1 MTLCGWVSR
10 TGFAGTPVRLAAY
23 DNPSQMISASGSR
36 WWIRLPICWYIN
48 RKSVPVLPSPHVGV
62 RTVPPI
68 VAFLGS
74 FLTSYAATSGL
85 CANAVAMVCHA
96 AWKRLA
102 GQLSLY
108 HRPLLSAVEQHQPP
122 NSM

>member
-1 MTLCGWVSR
+1 MTLCGCVSR

-36 WWIRLPICWYIN
+36 WWLRLPICWYIN
-48 RKSVPVLPSPHVGV
+48 RKSVPVLPSHHVGV
-62 RTVPPI
+62 RTAPPL

-74 FLTSYAATSGL
+74 LLMSQAATSGL
-85 CANAVAMVCHA
+85 PANAVAMFCHA
-96 AWKRLA
+96 VWIRVA
-102 GQLSLY
+102 GQVSLY

-122 NSM
+122 KSM